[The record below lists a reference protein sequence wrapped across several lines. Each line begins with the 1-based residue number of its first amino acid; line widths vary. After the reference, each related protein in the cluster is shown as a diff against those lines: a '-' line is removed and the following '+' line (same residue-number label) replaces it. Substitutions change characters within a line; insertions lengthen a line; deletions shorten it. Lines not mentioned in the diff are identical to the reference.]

1 MNKYSPNKKL
11 EACLCNIELDL
22 LSMCDRQEES
32 LNEIR
37 RYMREFPREPDYNLA
52 QYGNLLI
59 YYDQVRDFYLDCG
72 YKSMRNMS
80 DSKIWATYLR
90 QVGYVARKLM
100 ERRKQ

>member
-22 LSMCDRQEES
+22 LSMCEHKEES

-37 RYMREFPREPDYNLA
+37 RYMREFPKEPDYNLA

-59 YYDQVRDFYLDCG
+59 YYNQVRDFYLDCG

-90 QVGYVARKLM
+90 QVGYVARRLIK
-100 ERRKQ
+100 EK